1 MVAKVLWDGL
11 FYFSVD
17 QEKVSFYISLRVAKV
32 PPVEELWETVE
43 LINYIS
49 WLK

>member
-1 MVAKVLWDGL
+1 MVATLGEV

-17 QEKVSFYISLRVAKV
+17 QEKVSFYILLKVAKV
-32 PPVEELWETVE
+32 PPVEGPWETVE
-43 LINYIS
+43 LIEYIS